1 MGITTELIR
10 EAVRRDGSPPC
21 EAAVDALWR
30 ELREAARSSLAR
42 ERSDHTLQ
50 PTDLASE
57 CFVRLLKMQ
66 RLEVRDRGRFFSLI
80 HKILLHVLVDHAR
93 SRGATKRGEGR
104 VKPLAPDV
112 PSVGD
117 DSDFDRD
124 GLIDLDTA
132 LEWLRSN
139 HSRFHGVV
147 HDRYLVGKTHAEMAH
162 ELGCSETNVRNMI
175 KAGLAYLFEFFDR
188 A

>member
-10 EAVRRDGSPPC
+10 EAVRRDGSPPS

-50 PTDLASE
+50 ATDLASE
-57 CFVRLLKMQ
+57 CFMRLLKMQ

-80 HKILLHVLVDHAR
+80 HKILFHVLIDHAR
-93 SRGATKRGEGR
+93 SRDASKRGGGR
-104 VKPLAPDV
+104 ANSLAQDV
-112 PSVGD
+112 PSTGD
-117 DSDFDRD
+117 HNNFERD

-139 HSRFHGVV
+139 HSRFHCVV
-147 HDRYLVGKTHAEMAH
+147 HDRYLVGKTHAEMARD
-162 ELGCSETNVRNMI
+162 LGCSETQVRNMI